1 MVSFSQLFDFMH
13 TPETLTDFEN
23 KVASTFNQA
32 KIRAPIH
39 LHGGNEA
46 QLIEIFSS
54 INHCDWVF
62 SSWRSHY
69 HCLLKG
75 VPEERLFSDIV
86 DGKSITLLYP
96 EYKIYTSAI
105 VGGIIPIALGVALAL
120 KRRRQTSPD
129 HVYLFMG
136 EMTSLTGAANEAH
149 RYALN
154 HDLPIT
160 FVIEDNAKSV
170 CTDTLAA
177 WNADSL
183 YLVNSPKVIYY
194 KYDLP
199 WPHAGAGTR
208 VQF

>member
-1 MVSFSQLFDFMH
+1 MY
-13 TPETLTDFEN
+13 TPQALRDFEHR
-23 KVASTFNQA
+23 VASRFNEA

-39 LHGGNEA
+39 LHGGNEN

-54 INHCDWVF
+54 INQCDWVF

-75 VPEERLFSDIV
+75 VPQERLFTDIA

-96 EYKIYTSAI
+96 EFKIYTSAI
-105 VGGIIPIALGVALAL
+105 VGGIIPVALGVALAL
-120 KRRRQTSPD
+120 KRDHQSSPE

-149 RYALN
+149 RYAVN

-160 FVIEDNAKSV
+160 FVIEDNRKSV
-170 CTDTLAA
+170 CTDTLAT
-177 WNADSL
+177 WGTDSL
-183 YLVNSPKVIYY
+183 YLANSPKVLYY
-194 KYDLP
+194 EYDLP